1 MSSNERFSSPKNIKE
16 ITFNRLK
23 TISKS
28 IDINNIHKDKN
39 RKREMNS
46 IFNFKKNF
54 NNLNNQITTNTHS
67 IVNIFNINKKM
78 PLIKK
83 LDSPTRINLSKNS
96 NNNIKILE
104 VLLVEI
110 YYCILQKERK
120 IILLITILN
129 IHFLLIIVLR

>member
-46 IFNFKKNF
+46 IFNFKKNI

-83 LDSPTRINLSKNS
+83 LDSPIRINLSKNS
-96 NNNIKILE
+96 NNN
-104 VLLVEI
+104 
-110 YYCILQKERK
+110 
-120 IILLITILN
+120 
-129 IHFLLIIVLR
+129 